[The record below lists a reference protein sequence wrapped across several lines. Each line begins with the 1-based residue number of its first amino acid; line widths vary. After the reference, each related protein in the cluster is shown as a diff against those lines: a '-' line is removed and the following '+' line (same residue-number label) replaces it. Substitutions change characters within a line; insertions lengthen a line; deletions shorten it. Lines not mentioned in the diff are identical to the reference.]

1 MRSGSRSASTS
12 SGRSSVRYV
21 GLDAEQGFPHER
33 GAARTPV
40 RRVADGVPRAGVDP
54 PDGEPVGQCEG
65 ADDLGRP
72 ADQRQ
77 DVRLLAVR
85 CRHLIH
91 RSARRA
97 RDELLRAMSE
107 QRQAARLERVAER
120 PGRRLRDSDLDRSR
134 GTETLALRHRRG
146 DDEPQPREGEP
157 LLSGQQRDRSQHIRG
172 PRILTGEAARQLVER
187 RLDEIRRGEGE
198 APTPADCDDLA
209 VRGNLCSRQHGLP
222 DREAEDE
229 PTGIVGDAAE
239 DVEASRRPGD
249 DHRLLRHEQRVTPCT
264 RRKTCR
270 RRESR
275 RRRCRRG
282 STAPVVGTIIS
293 GEYRTLESVRSR
305 VPVSCRPRLSRRR
318 DLRDCVR

>member
-1 MRSGSRSASTS
+1 MTQELGARHALGKPL
-12 SGRSSVRYV
+12 GLYV
-21 GLDAEQGFPHER
+21 LGAKRGQVGGLDAEQGFPHER
-33 GAARTPV
+33 GAARAPV
-40 RRVADGVPRAGVDP
+40 RRIADSVPRAGVDP
-54 PDGEPVGQCEG
+54 PEGEPVRQREG

-85 CRHLIH
+85 RRHLIH
-91 RSARRA
+91 RSARRT

-107 QRQAARLERVAER
+107 QREAAWLEPVAER
-120 PGRRLRDSDLDRSR
+120 TGRRLRDGDLDRSR

-146 DDEPQPREGEP
+146 DEEPQPRDGEP

-172 PRILTGEAARQLVER
+172 PRIRSDEAAGQLVER
-187 RLDEIRRGEGE
+187 CLDEVGRRDGD

-209 VRGNLCSRQHGLP
+209 VGGDLCGRQHGLP

-249 DHRLLRHEQRVTPCT
+249 DHRLVGREQRVTRTSTQNVSASGKPSPEASSWQHRT
-264 RRKTCR
+264 
-270 RRESR
+270 
-275 RRRCRRG
+275 RCRDDHFAASIAR
-282 STAPVVGTIIS
+282 SNASVVCTGA
-293 GEYRTLESVRSR
+293 
-305 VPVSCRPRLSRRR
+305 VP
-318 DLRDCVR
+318 DFG